1 MHSLRLGVVVDSE
14 DKLYYLKAAALESGH
29 EVVRTLV
36 MNAATVP
43 AEDGAMVD
51 AWVADVSLPDFPA
64 TADTAAEKILENAIN
79 AADVPV
85 VFCDSSELADNQ
97 TDRDIWRRQLK
108 LRLRRLGGDV
118 SLMRD
123 KCADSIWIL
132 AASTG
137 GLSAVKEF
145 LQHLP
150 AHLGVGF
157 LYAQH
162 IDQGY
167 SSVLANLVNKT
178 GAYTAVLATTGS
190 VIACDTVTVVDPVH
204 RVEVLENATLLVH
217 EERWAGPYQPS
228 INQLAANVARAL
240 REPAGMIVFSGMG
253 DDGGLG
259 GRLIKQRKGQVWVQ
273 SPDTCVIASMPEA
286 ALQAGCVDRIG
297 TPRELAEALVA
308 FLETSIYS
316 EGATGS

>member
-36 MNAATVP
+36 MDTATDTAP
-43 AEDGAMVD
+43 AETRVD
-51 AWVADVSLPDFPA
+51 AWVADLALAEGVQPVDA
-64 TADTAAEKILENAIN
+64 EAARILEETIDAV
-79 AADVPV
+79 DVPV
-85 VFCDSSELADNQ
+85 VFCDSSELADSPAE
-97 TDRDIWRRQLK
+97 RDIWRRQLK

-118 SLMRD
+118 SLVHH
-123 KCADSIWIL
+123 KQAEFIWIL

-137 GLSAVKEF
+137 GVGAVKEF

-150 AHLGVGF
+150 GQLGVGF

-178 GAYTAVLATTGS
+178 GAYQAVLANTGS
-190 VIACDTVTVVDPVH
+190 VIASDTVTVIDPVH

-217 EERWAGPYQPS
+217 EEPWAGPYHPS

-240 REPAGMIVFSGMG
+240 RVPAGLIVFSGMG
-253 DDGGLG
+253 DDGVLG
-259 GRLIKQRKGQVWVQ
+259 GRLIKQRRGRVWAQ
-273 SPDTCVIASMPEA
+273 APDTCVIASMPEA
-286 ALQAGCVDRIG
+286 VIRSGCVDRVG
-297 TPRELAEALVA
+297 TPRELAEALVT
-308 FLETSIYS
+308 FVGTSLYS